1 MILFSSWLDCFDG
14 QFYSSKKLAHF
25 FICSLTMAPFSLGFH
40 QGLKKKPPWRSTS
53 LIRNPI
59 SRLGLSKVHEFLHG
73 RVMSRSLWS
82 PTRGPR
88 KHPKLPG
95 NSTDLQKF
103 NPSIYQVLLQLSA
116 NAGKVNYKVNWL
128 DAEQVLINPKGLR
141 RKKTWFFLL
150 WTNYS

>member
-1 MILFSSWLDCFDG
+1 
-14 QFYSSKKLAHF
+14 
-25 FICSLTMAPFSLGFH
+25 
-40 QGLKKKPPWRSTS
+40 
-53 LIRNPI
+53 
-59 SRLGLSKVHEFLHG
+59 
-73 RVMSRSLWS
+73 MSRSLWS

-141 RKKTWFFLL
+141 RKKNMIFPIM
-150 WTNYS
+150 N